1 MCLWRVQTALT
12 NLYKASPAIDCTC
25 NVSTSLHIP
34 NLLTGFMTFCRL
46 LTALHKDLLDA
57 GELAE
62 FLPVFTSLCVMLT
75 ASTKP
80 VPWFTTICGML
91 TAFAKATNI
100 LHKLLRDEDCTCRM
114 STSLCEL
121 ARDANYIYQ
130 IPNRFHEPLR
140 GANTTWRTSSY
151 GTVNVLAE
159 PLPALTSH
167 CSTLTALA
175 KFLSG
180 ILTASFKALPWFT
193 RLCEMLT
200 ALAKYI

>member
-1 MCLWRVQTALT
+1 
-12 NLYKASPAIDCTC
+12 
-25 NVSTSLHIP
+25 
-34 NLLTGFMTFCRL
+34 MTFCRL

-100 LHKLLRDEDCTCRM
+100 LHKLVWDEDCTCRM

-130 IPNRFHEPLR
+130 KLTGFTSLCGALTRLEEPL
-140 GANTTWRTSSY
+140 ANSFTSLC

-175 KFLSG
+175 KFLLPFTSLSG
-180 ILTASFKALPWFT
+180 ILTASFKALQ
-193 RLCEMLT
+193 RLVKPGSGCEGT
-200 ALAKYI
+200 ARAPQRLAKADRAF